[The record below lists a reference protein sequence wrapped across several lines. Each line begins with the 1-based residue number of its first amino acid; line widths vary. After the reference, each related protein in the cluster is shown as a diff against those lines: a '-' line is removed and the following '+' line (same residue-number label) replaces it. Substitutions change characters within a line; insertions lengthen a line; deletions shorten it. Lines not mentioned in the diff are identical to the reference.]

1 MTTSIILIL
10 DDYSITLDDYSIILH
25 DSSVILD
32 DIIPD
37 DYSIIPDDYSI
48 LHDYIIIYS
57 KNYTVL
63 YFPPFRALARGSVK
77 TERMNERTYDRS
89 V

>member
-1 MTTSIILIL
+1 MTIIIL
-10 DDYSITLDDYSIILH
+10 DYSVILDDYSIIL
-25 DSSVILD
+25 
-32 DIIPD
+32 D